1 MPLQQKRQDIV
12 RLLIIGLS
20 AGSLALTGCGQQRE
34 STQEGTQGN
43 AQASTPAASAS
54 TPAASASTPATTTAE
69 TPPETA
75 PRRPDVVYVPTPNEV
90 VARMLALANVKNND
104 VIYDLGSGD
113 GRIVITAA
121 QKLGAKGVGID
132 IDPERIKEAKE
143 NAQAAKVT
151 NRVEFRQQDL
161 FETDLSQASVV
172 TLYLLPDL
180 NLKLR
185 PKLFKELKPGTRVV
199 SHDFDMGNWKPERT
213 EQIDVGGRQH
223 TVYYWVIPDEVP
235 TNLR

>member
-1 MPLQQKRQDIV
+1 MRLQQRKQDIA
-12 RLLIIGLS
+12 RWLMIGLS
-20 AGSLALTGCGQQRE
+20 AGSLALAGCGQN
-34 STQEGTQGN
+34 STQTGTPNTTQESQ

-54 TPAASASTPATTTAE
+54 ATATTTAE

-75 PRRPDVVYVPTPNEV
+75 QRRPDVVYVPTPNEV

-151 NRVEFRQQDL
+151 DRVEFRQQDL

-172 TLYLLPDL
+172 TLYLLPNL

-199 SHDFDMGNWKPERT
+199 SHDFDMGDWKPERT
-213 EQIDVGGRQH
+213 EKIDVGGRQH
-223 TVYYWVIPDEVP
+223 TVYYWVIPDQVP
-235 TNLR
+235 ANLR

>member
-1 MPLQQKRQDIV
+1 MRLQEKLIA
-12 RLLIIGLS
+12 RLLIIGFS
-20 AGSLALTGCGQQRE
+20 AGSLALAGCGQNSAQTGT
-34 STQEGTQGN
+34 SNTTQETQ
-43 AQASTPAASAS
+43 AQASTPAVSTSA
-54 TPAASASTPATTTAE
+54 TATSTTAE
-69 TPPETA
+69 TPQETA
-75 PRRPDVVYVPTPNEV
+75 QRRPDVVYVPTPNEV
-90 VARMLALANVKNND
+90 VDRMLALTKVKNND

-132 IDPERIKEAKE
+132 IDPQRIQEAKE
-143 NAQAAKVT
+143 NAQAAKVAD
-151 NRVEFRQQDL
+151 RVEFRQQDL

-199 SHDFDMGNWKPERT
+199 SHDFDMGDWKPERT
-213 EQIDVGGRQH
+213 EKIDVGGREH
-223 TVYYWVIPDEVP
+223 TVYYWVIPEEVP
-235 TNLR
+235 ANLR